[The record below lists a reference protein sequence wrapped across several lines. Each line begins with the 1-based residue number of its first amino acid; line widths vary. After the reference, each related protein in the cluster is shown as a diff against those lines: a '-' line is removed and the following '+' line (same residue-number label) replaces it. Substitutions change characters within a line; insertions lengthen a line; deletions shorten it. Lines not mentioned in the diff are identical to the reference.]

1 VSALLPSL
9 LLFAAMLVLM
19 ALRVP
24 MWLAMFL
31 PGAAG
36 YIALSG
42 FAPLLAF
49 LKGMAFARFSIY
61 DLSVIPLFLL
71 MGNLATQGGLS
82 AALFRAATAFVGHWR
97 GGLAQGA
104 TCAMVAAVLASAA
117 FGAVCGSSVATA
129 ATIAQVALP
138 EMRRY
143 RYDAGFAVATLAAG
157 GTLGILIPPSVVLVL
172 YAIVAEQNIAKLFA
186 AALLPGILAALLYCT
201 AIALFMR
208 LRPLLGPPEARVPW
222 PARLRTL
229 RGVAP
234 VVVIFGCVL
243 GGIYGGVFTATE
255 GAAVGVVLTALAGA
269 LRGALG
275 RAALKAALL
284 ATAEMT
290 GVIFLI
296 FLGADMLNAAL
307 ALTQAPAHAAQL
319 VAALDWP
326 PLAVLAAVLLFYIV
340 LGGVMDELSMLL
352 LTLPVMFP
360 AVMQLDLFGLPLE
373 SKAVWFGVL
382 LLTVVN
388 IGLIAPPIG
397 LNVVVVSALARDV
410 TLRQAYRYVTPFLLA
425 DVLRLTLLLLVPAL
439 SLTLL
444 RFVG

>member
-1 VSALLPSL
+1 VTGAGAALA
-9 LLFAAMLVLM
+9 LFAAMLALM

-24 MWLAMFL
+24 MWLAMLL
-31 PGAAG
+31 PGALGYALFAG
-36 YIALSG
+36 VTPLIAH
-42 FAPLLAF
+42 

-71 MGNLATQGGLS
+71 MGNLASQGGLS
-82 AALFRAATAFVGHWR
+82 ASLFRAATALVGHWR
-97 GGLAQGA
+97 GGLAQ
-104 TCAMVAAVLASAA
+104 AAVLASAG

-129 ATIAQVALP
+129 ATIAQAALP
-138 EMRRY
+138 EMRRHKMPG
-143 RYDAGFAVATLAAG
+143 GFAVATLAAG

-186 AALLPGILAALLYCT
+186 AALVPGLLAALLYCA
-201 AIALFMR
+201 AIALATR
-208 LRPLLGPPEARVPW
+208 LVPTLGADNRRAPW
-222 PARLRTL
+222 RERAGTL

-234 VVVIFGCVL
+234 VVLIFGVVL

-255 GAAVGVVLTALAGA
+255 GAAVGVVLTAAAGL
-269 LRGALG
+269 LRGALD
-275 RAALKAALL
+275 RAGLRAALL

-290 GVIFLI
+290 GVIFMI
-296 FLGADMLNAAL
+296 FLGADLLNSAL
-307 ALTQAPAHAAQL
+307 ALTQMPAHAAAA

-326 PLAVLAAVLLFYIV
+326 PLAVLAALLAFYLV

-352 LTLPVMFP
+352 LTLPVVFP
-360 AVMQLDLFGLPLE
+360 AVMQLDLHGLAPE
-373 SKAVWFGVL
+373 AKAIWFGVL

-410 TLRQAYRYVTPFLLA
+410 PVRVAYRYVWPFLAA
-425 DVLRLTLLLLVPAL
+425 DLLRLSLLVAVPAL

-444 RFVG
+444 RFVD